1 MPAILRI
8 HHIQREFGDI
18 EYHGKLES
26 CTTRK
31 AHRGYRPPSP
41 QHPHVPSA
49 DLV

>member
-8 HHIQREFGDI
+8 RQIQREFGDI

-31 AHRGYRPPSP
+31 AHRGHRPPRP
-41 QHPHVPSA
+41 P
-49 DLV
+49 